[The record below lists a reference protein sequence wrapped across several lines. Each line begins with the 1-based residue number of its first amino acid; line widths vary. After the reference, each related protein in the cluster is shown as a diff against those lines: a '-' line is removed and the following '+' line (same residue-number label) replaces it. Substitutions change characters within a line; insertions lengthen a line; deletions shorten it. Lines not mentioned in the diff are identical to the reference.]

1 MVNRRLFRRKNYFG
15 RRFFESKSRSKS
27 HRSERQ
33 EDNGAPA
40 GTRRIRNQYH
50 FLGASGYLV
59 KALDRR
65 IMVRRV
71 SWSKF
76 SCARLPPAS
85 STASYP
91 SRLVQ
96 LERRLI
102 GSSELTLHILS
113 QLDWV
118 DLDYSSLNSPE
129 PELIEFRNR
138 SWLNLKMLRAFM
150 VVGFSTYRSFLK
162 FLICILWTQSN

>member
-1 MVNRRLFRRKNYFG
+1 MVNRKLFRRKNHFG

-33 EDNGAPA
+33 EENGAPA

-50 FLGASGYLV
+50 FLGASGYRV

-76 SCARLPPAS
+76 SCSRCASDEFNGELSESTRPTRTKTHRIERVEAAYTESTRL
-85 STASYP
+85 
-91 SRLVQ
+91 SRLGL
-96 LERRLI
+96 LEF
-102 GSSELTLHILS
+102 ELAGTGA
-113 QLDWV
+113 D
-118 DLDYSSLNSPE
+118 
-129 PELIEFRNR
+129 
-138 SWLNLKMLRAFM
+138 
-150 VVGFSTYRSFLK
+150 
-162 FLICILWTQSN
+162 

>member
-1 MVNRRLFRRKNYFG
+1 MVNRKLFRRKNHFG

-33 EDNGAPA
+33 EENGAPA

-50 FLGASGYLV
+50 FLGASGYRV

-76 SCARLPPAS
+76 SCARC
-85 STASYP
+85 ASYEFNGELSESTRP
-91 SRLVQ
+91 TQ
-96 LERRLI
+96 NED
-102 GSSELTLHILS
+102 SSDRASWHC
-113 QLDWV
+113 V
-118 DLDYSSLNSPE
+118 YRVNSTE
-129 PELIEFRNR
+129 STRITRVWTRRNR
-138 SWLNLKMLRAFM
+138 SWLNSGTG
-150 VVGFSTYRSFLK
+150 VDWIWWCCVPS
-162 FLICILWTQSN
+162 W